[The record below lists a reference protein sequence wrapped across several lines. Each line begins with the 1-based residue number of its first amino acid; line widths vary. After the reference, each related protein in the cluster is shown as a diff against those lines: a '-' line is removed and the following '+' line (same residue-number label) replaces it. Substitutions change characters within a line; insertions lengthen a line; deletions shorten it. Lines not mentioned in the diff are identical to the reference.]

1 MDTHYPPVLLTLLV
15 SSLGIARAQYA
26 PCNPC
31 GVIDATQLEYA
42 KKLDAQD
49 RQLNYLDM
57 MHNQA
62 ICALTLIGQS
72 VRATLRAQVEGLRG
86 CASRSSRGSPSRDGA
101 CARR

>member
-1 MDTHYPPVLLTLLV
+1 MDTHNPPVLLTWLV
-15 SSLGIARAQYA
+15 GHALSAGA
-26 PCNPC
+26 PNMV
-31 GVIDATQLEYA
+31 GVIDA